1 MGKGKALG
9 GAGFGAVDKEFNLGQ
24 VDEMQVEI
32 PWRQSD
38 VEVWSSRE
46 RSAVEI
52 GI

>member
-9 GAGFGAVDKEFNLGQ
+9 GGGFGAVDKEFNLGQ

-38 VEVWSSRE
+38 VEVWSSME
-46 RSAVEI
+46 RSVVEI